1 MCQAYKQTD
10 NKNNRKEQ
18 NSKVKKKKWKQTK
31 ENLTQG
37 VEKKKKKLPVQYSY
51 VLYSSEYLSKNMN

>member
-1 MCQAYKQTD
+1 MQKL
-10 NKNNRKEQ
+10 
-18 NSKVKKKKWKQTK
+18 KKKSENKPK

-37 VEKKKKKLPVQYSY
+37 VEKKNQKLPIQYFY